1 VIGVPPIGLLLFTAV
16 LLSLLWRYAVR
27 ERLIRSDLAD
37 EAVKLIT
44 RRLTPGLVGYV
55 VMIMLGVFL
64 PLLAVLGYLIIAM
77 YNLIPIRDLRRR
89 TAAT

>member
-1 VIGVPPIGLLLFTAV
+1 MFHLYVILLFTAV

-27 ERLIRSDLAD
+27 ERLIRTDLAD

-44 RRLTPGLVGYV
+44 RRR
-55 VMIMLGVFL
+55 
-64 PLLAVLGYLIIAM
+64 YLIIAV

-89 TAAT
+89 RPAT

>member
-1 VIGVPPIGLLLFTAV
+1 VFHLYVILLFTAV

-27 ERLIRSDLAD
+27 ERLIRTDLAD

-44 RRLTPGLVGYV
+44 MRR
-55 VMIMLGVFL
+55 
-64 PLLAVLGYLIIAM
+64 YLIIAV

-89 TAAT
+89 RPAT

>member
-1 VIGVPPIGLLLFTAV
+1 VFHLYVILLFTAV

-27 ERLIRSDLAD
+27 ERLIRTDLAD

-44 RRLTPGLVGYV
+44 RRR
-55 VMIMLGVFL
+55 
-64 PLLAVLGYLIIAM
+64 YLIIAV

-89 TAAT
+89 RPAT

>member
-1 VIGVPPIGLLLFTAV
+1 VFHLYVILLFTAV

-27 ERLIRSDLAD
+27 ERLIRTDLAD

-44 RRLTPGLVGYV
+44 RRRC
-55 VMIMLGVFL
+55 
-64 PLLAVLGYLIIAM
+64 LIIAV

-89 TAAT
+89 RPAT